1 MKQITLQEFTQELD
15 NQQAAARALCDEDS
29 LVCIPCAGNY
39 RLVASL
45 LSDRGVMQL
54 IQTKRRSKHRPA
66 LVLISGPQMLQ
77 QVVKE
82 VPEPASRLLLAELPG
97 RLTIKL
103 PLSRKLPRKVFR
115 DLSKPDGKVGVRMP
129 RSPAVASLVEAAG
142 VPLLV
147 SSANKSTKTG
157 AASVASIR
165 KQFSRDIA
173 LFIDAGDLPARP
185 PSTVVEL
192 TAAGQPRVIRAGALD
207 EQQLLQIWDAG
218 EPR

>member
-147 SSANKSTKTG
+147 SSANRSNKTG

-165 KQFSRDIA
+165 QQFARSIS
-173 LFIDAGDLPARP
+173 LFVEAGDLTPQPA
-185 PSTVVEL
+185 STVVEFDKNGKL
-192 TAAGQPRVIRAGALD
+192 RVVRPGEISEEL
-207 EQQLLQIWDAG
+207 LLQAI
-218 EPR
+218 E